1 MEAMRDSWTDDRLD
15 DFAGHTDRRFD
26 LLERQVDGRFDRIE
40 NRLDK
45 FDDQF
50 ARLNGRVDELSQMMF
65 RTMTGLIVTMALG
78 FASLLVTG
86 S

>member
-15 DFAGHTDRRFD
+15 DFAAHTEQRFD
-26 LLERQVDGRFDRIE
+26 RLERQVDARFDRVE

-50 ARLNGRVDELSQMMF
+50 ARVNGRIDQLSQVMF
-65 RTMTGLIVTMALG
+65 RTITALIVTMALG
-78 FASLLVTG
+78 FASLLVAG
-86 S
+86 P